1 MQNNIYKESYK
12 ELLSCIVNISIE
24 MNEVILLKY
33 FDKLGINNKYLLS
46 LFNDLINQHL
56 LYAKQ

>member
-33 FDKLGINNKYLLS
+33 FDNKIINIY
-46 LFNDLINQHL
+46 
-56 LYAKQ
+56 

>member
-24 MNEVILLKY
+24 MNEVM
-33 FDKLGINNKYLLS
+33 DLS
-46 LFNDLINQHL
+46 KFFGHFFIESHS
-56 LYAKQ
+56 

>member
-33 FDKLGINNKYLLS
+33 FDKLGINNKLNLPKNIGHIFIEFYR
-46 LFNDLINQHL
+46 
-56 LYAKQ
+56 K